1 MALNLRRTPGDART
15 EAPTRRKFVM
25 TTPGDQGDPR
35 SFGTADRRHVRLIIV
50 GSGPAGLTAAIPA
63 GCVPSTAVAR

>member
-1 MALNLRRTPGDART
+1 
-15 EAPTRRKFVM
+15 M